1 MYWYRIFMKRVST
14 LVLAIF
20 FCCLLIAPLSAV
32 QAAGAS
38 LSFSPSSSAKNV
50 GDNFSI
56 KVMVNSGGGQGIN
69 ASDATITFD
78 KNLLAIKSVTTSG
91 SIFNMWQTDP
101 TYPVEPGQASPVSNT
116 NGTANYS
123 GGKTPPAYTGTAG
136 TLMTINFTA
145 LKAGEAV
152 VKFSAA
158 SVLAADGQGTNVL
171 SGTSQAKITISE
183 KPVEQK
189 PETKPTTKPTTEN
202 KPTTE
207 TKPTEANSG
216 IIPPPPKVKSSTHPE
231 EGVWYS
237 NSSPEYDWKLLADV
251 SSVSFLLDTS
261 SSSDPGNKSDGI
273 VELKKFENV
282 PDGENYFHIKFQ
294 NKNGWGPTTHFRT
307 LVDVTPP
314 EDVMVSVD
322 DEGDK
327 TNPTPRL
334 SFQTS
339 DATSGLEK
347 YRFILDGEMK
357 DMMADDY
364 DKSPYVFPVLKPGL
378 HKISVAATDR
388 AGNTSSSTKEF
399 IVEALKAPVITEM
412 PGIIDKGDDLPIQG
426 TSFYPDATIR
436 LYIAKDSDKDGKDA
450 KVVET
455 KTDPD
460 GNWTYFQKNE
470 LDRGVYRVWAKVID
484 YRGAES
490 YESMKKTLSVQAKSI
505 VCAYGW
511 WIVFGL
517 LMIIVSLIV
526 FIFYLRHV
534 NRLQRNRAIRESHEL
549 ERRLNEIFSALKEEV
564 NELMEVADKKPGL
577 SDSEKRVKEKINE
590 ALDIS
595 QEFLSKEVKDVEKEI
610 E

>member
-1 MYWYRIFMKRVST
+1 MKRKTYWNKIFMKRVSA

-20 FCCLLIAPLSAV
+20 LFTLSVVPFGSV

-38 LSFSPSSSAKNV
+38 LSFSPSSSSKSV

-78 KNLLAIKSVTTSG
+78 KDILSIKSVSKDG
-91 SIFNMWQTDP
+91 SIFNMWQT
-101 TYPVEPGQASPVSNT
+101 EPAFSNSG
-116 NGTANYS
+116 GTVNYS

-158 SVLAADGQGTNVL
+158 SVLAADGQGTNIL
-171 SGTSQAKITISE
+171 SGTSQAKISISE
-183 KPVEQK
+183 KVEQPK
-189 PETKPTTKPTTEN
+189 PETKP
-202 KPTTE
+202 E
-207 TKPTEANSG
+207 TKPANKPVPETKPAEVNTG
-216 IIPPPPKVKSSTHPE
+216 IIPPPPKVKSATHPE
-231 EGVWYS
+231 EGLWYS
-237 NSSPEYDWKLLADV
+237 SANPEYEWKLLADV

-273 VELKKFENV
+273 VELKKFELV
-282 PDGENYFHIKFQ
+282 PDGKNYFHIKFQ
-294 NKNGWGPTTHFRT
+294 NKNGWGPTTHFST

-314 EDVMVSVD
+314 DDVIISID
-322 DEGDK
+322 NGDDK
-327 TNPTPRL
+327 TNPTPKL
-334 SFQTS
+334 IFETA
-339 DATSGLEK
+339 DATSGLSK

-357 DMMADDY
+357 DMPVEEY
-364 DKSPYVFPVLKPGL
+364 EKTPYTFPVLRPGL
-378 HKISVAATDR
+378 HRISVAATDR
-388 AGNTSSSTKEF
+388 AGNTASSTREF
-399 IVEALKAPVITEM
+399 VVEALKAPVITEM
-412 PGIIDKGDDLPIQG
+412 PGIIDRGDDLPIQG
-426 TSFYPDATIR
+426 TSFYPDSVIKI
-436 LYIAKDSDKDGKDA
+436 YIAKESDKDGKEA
-450 KVVET
+450 KIVET

-460 GNWTYFQKNE
+460 GNWTYFQRNE

-484 YRGAES
+484 HRGAES
-490 YESMKKTLSVQAKSI
+490 YESMKKTLSIQAKSI
-505 VCAYGW
+505 VCSHGW
-511 WIVFGL
+511 WIVFAL
-517 LMIIVSLIV
+517 TMIILLLIGA
-526 FIFYLRHV
+526 IMYLRHT
-534 NRLQRNRAIRESHEL
+534 NRAQRDRAIRESREL

-564 NELMEVADKKPGL
+564 NELMEVADKKPGF
-577 SDSEKRVKEKINE
+577 SDSEKRVKDKINE